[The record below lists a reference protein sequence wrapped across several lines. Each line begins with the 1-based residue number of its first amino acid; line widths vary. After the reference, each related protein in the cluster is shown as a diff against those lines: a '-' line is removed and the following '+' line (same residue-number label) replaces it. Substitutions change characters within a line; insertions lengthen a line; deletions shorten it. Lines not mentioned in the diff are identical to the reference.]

1 MKPNTS
7 NNDEHE
13 LEKKRWKN
21 VENSKAIPFIG
32 IKDKLYCESI
42 DVMMLVS
49 VAKEQGY
56 AKALKSQEFMDKIN
70 FAIRRT
76 KEKTLNDVGKIID
89 KQTDAEKWYGQDVF
103 GTLSK
108 EDLKRIHF
116 ILKKE
121 MNCPLDRLSAHYC
134 RRMMNNWRELLVQKI
149 QRLRK

>member
-56 AKALKSQEFMDKIN
+56 AEALADVKKMIDKAIKIN
-70 FAIRRT
+70 KDAWDKYHIKQENCLFSSFLQVNLT
-76 KEKTLNDVGKIID
+76 LKELRQSLAKLK
-89 KQTDAEKWYGQDVF
+89 E
-103 GTLSK
+103 SK
-108 EDLKRIHF
+108 
-116 ILKKE
+116 
-121 MNCPLDRLSAHYC
+121 
-134 RRMMNNWRELLVQKI
+134 
-149 QRLRK
+149 